1 MPPIA
6 DEGLVCIDVDAPPV
20 KREPEAFVERPD
32 QALVDLRAT
41 LEHKARV
48 CETLEARVAYKTR
61 VIAQQ
66 DAYIARL
73 EREQQTAL
81 RERQA
86 WLEER
91 TSLREHLDSA
101 AQELAR
107 LLDTVQRGSKRAR
120 GYH

>member
-1 MPPIA
+1 MPPSPIA
-6 DEGLVCIDVDAPPV
+6 DEGCVCIDHVLAPV
-20 KREPEAFVERPD
+20 KREPSD

-41 LEHKARV
+41 LEHKAQV
-48 CETLEARVAYKTR
+48 CETLEARVGYKTR

-81 RERQA
+81 LERQA

-91 TSLREHLDSA
+91 AVLRAQLDTAARGLASLLDS
-101 AQELAR
+101 
-107 LLDTVQRGSKRAR
+107 VQHGGCKRAR
-120 GYH
+120 ASHD